1 MWKYASVTVTDN
13 IHELDLVGCTKW
25 TKVVQ
30 YTVLVGLGL
39 WVTCYGDLKAW
50 SSITWSILSGPDAV
64 FSRPMAM
71 G

>member
-1 MWKYASVTVTDN
+1 M
-13 IHELDLVGCTKW
+13 GCTKW

-50 SSITWSILSGPDAV
+50 FSITWSILSGPDAV
-64 FSRPMAM
+64 LVDQWLWGNLEP
-71 G
+71 